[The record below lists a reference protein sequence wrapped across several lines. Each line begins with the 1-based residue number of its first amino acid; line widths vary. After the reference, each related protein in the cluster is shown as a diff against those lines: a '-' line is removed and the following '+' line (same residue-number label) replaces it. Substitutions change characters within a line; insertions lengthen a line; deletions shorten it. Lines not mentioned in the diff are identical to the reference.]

1 MCYLWHYWLVTIQF
15 VQESTAQIKDH
26 GVHLGRILDSV
37 VRFRNQVRH
46 HAVNRHAEDAVNR
59 RAVDVNV
66 QVGTQED
73 NPTCWIV
80 DL

>member
-1 MCYLWHYWLVTIQF
+1 MIRF
-15 VQESTAQIKDH
+15 VQEHSAQIKEH

-37 VRFRNQVRH
+37 VQFWTEVRH
-46 HAVNRHAEDAVNR
+46 HALNPHGE
-59 RAVDVNV
+59 DVNA

-80 DL
+80 DV